1 MIMIKSYISSPE
13 EKIYL
18 DTSFILKSLWNF
30 SDISNRENCQEIFWT
45 LYYKEKWSIFI
56 SNIVI
61 NEIFN
66 VIEKIWFREFLDKEI
81 IKHLWITEEE
91 WLNYSKKNREKI
103 RNKNDKVLWFDFSKI
118 KEWRKEKFKNEYK
131 KFVLDEFENIID
143 SLFSLN
149 IEIISNFSDQKSYYS
164 NFLQNK
170 KLYKRLDSNDLW
182 HFLICKENKI
192 WTIITCDNDFND
204 IKNEIN
210 IDIVKN

>member
-1 MIMIKSYISSPE
+1 MIKSYILSPE
-13 EKIYL
+13 EKVYL
-18 DTSFILKSLWNF
+18 DTSFILNALWNF
-30 SDISNRENCQEIFWT
+30 SDLKNREKTQEIFWL
-45 LYYKEKWSIFI
+45 LYIKNWNIFI

-66 VIEKIWFREFLDKEI
+66 VLERIWFREFIDSKI
-81 IKHLWITEEE
+81 INSLWIQKETWVNFEKEERE
-91 WLNYSKKNREKI
+91 YKRIENDIKLWLDSKKIKKWREE
-103 RNKNDKVLWFDFSKI
+103 VY
-118 KEWRKEKFKNEYK
+118 KNEYK

-149 IEIISNFSDQKSYYS
+149 IEIISNFSDQKSYYN